1 MATFTQLASGNW
13 RVQVRRK
20 TRYVAETFRRRKD
33 GEEWALEMERNIDR
47 NGSSKP
53 RVVRNVRTFGDLID
67 LHDEDMREVG
77 RPPRR
82 SKAAVMASLKTEL
95 GSVKLPALN
104 RERLIEFG
112 RKRAKQGAGPA
123 TLAIDMSFIRTIVT
137 HAAAVHG
144 IEVSAEEAR
153 LARVALSH
161 LNLVGKSK
169 ERDRRPTQDELDELI
184 EYFETNR
191 RQFIPMGRI
200 VRYAVATTLR
210 QEEIC
215 KPEWPLV
222 DMKKRLVVI
231 QDRKD
236 PRNKEGNDQK
246 VPLLNLT
253 GYDAW
258 EVVLQQRIVTR
269 GYGRVFP
276 HNERSVSAAFTRAC
290 DELKIEDLHLHDLR
304 HEGTS
309 RLFEAGLPIEKVAL
323 VTGHKDWRQLQ
334 RYTNLKVEDLLKLQ
348 YGNGSDVPINRD
360 EIQADQ
366 AAEIVHSLRSHA
378 MDRA

>member
-1 MATFTQLASGNW
+1 
-13 RVQVRRK
+13 
-20 TRYVAETFRRRKD
+20 
-33 GEEWALEMERNIDR
+33 
-47 NGSSKP
+47 
-53 RVVRNVRTFGDLID
+53 
-67 LHDEDMREVG
+67 
-77 RPPRR
+77 
-82 SKAAVMASLKTEL
+82 
-95 GSVKLPALN
+95 VKLPALS

-123 TLAIDMSFIRTIVT
+123 TLAIDMSFIRTIIT

-169 ERDRRPTQDELDELI
+169 ERDRRATQDELGELI
-184 EYFETNR
+184 EYFETNH
-191 RQFIPMGRI
+191 RQFTPMGRI

-236 PRNKEGNDQK
+236 PRNKDGNDQK

-258 EVVLQQRIVTR
+258 AVVTL
-269 GYGRVFP
+269 
-276 HNERSVSAAFTRAC
+276 VSAQDPDSELALEQFCTRSA
-290 DELKIEDLHLHDLR
+290 EYVAVMAVSL
-304 HEGTS
+304 G
-309 RLFEAGLPIEKVAL
+309 GL
-323 VTGHKDWRQLQ
+323 
-334 RYTNLKVEDLLKLQ
+334 DLLVFTGGIGENSPLIRENICEKLRWLGVELDSVANNQ
-348 YGNGSDVPINRD
+348 G
-360 EIQADQ
+360 
-366 AAEIVHSLRSHA
+366 AARISNPNSQVAVKVIPTNEEEVIVMQTATLMA
-378 MDRA
+378 Y

>member
-1 MATFTQLASGNW
+1 VATFTQLGSGNW

-20 TRYVAETFRRRKD
+20 NRYVAETFRRRKD

-47 NGSSKP
+47 HGSSKP
-53 RVVRNVRTFGDLID
+53 RVVRDVRTFGDLID

-77 RPPRR
+77 KPPRR
-82 SKAAVMASLKTEL
+82 SKAAVMASLKAEL
-95 GSVKLPALN
+95 GSVKLPSLN

-123 TLAIDMSFIRTIVT
+123 TLAIDLSFVRTIIT

-200 VRYAVATTLR
+200 VRFASR
-210 QEEIC
+210 Q
-215 KPEWPLV
+215 
-222 DMKKRLVVI
+222 
-231 QDRKD
+231 
-236 PRNKEGNDQK
+236 
-246 VPLLNLT
+246 T
-253 GYDAW
+253 
-258 EVVLQQRIVTR
+258 
-269 GYGRVFP
+269 
-276 HNERSVSAAFTRAC
+276 
-290 DELKIEDLHLHDLR
+290 
-304 HEGTS
+304 
-309 RLFEAGLPIEKVAL
+309 
-323 VTGHKDWRQLQ
+323 
-334 RYTNLKVEDLLKLQ
+334 
-348 YGNGSDVPINRD
+348 
-360 EIQADQ
+360 
-366 AAEIVHSLRSHA
+366 
-378 MDRA
+378 